1 MFDFQTKVFDV
12 PAAQGN
18 IFTIIDDLGTPRVV
32 SLLNRSSSV
41 LTCQYEY
48 SDDGG
53 QTWSD
58 LGAAFD
64 LDPTGSGGSELDV
77 QKITQAGR
85 LRLKASGGASDGELL
100 VGVNRVSLSTSSTF
114 PLVVC

>member
-1 MFDFQTKVFDV
+1 MYDFQTRVFSV

-18 IFTIIDDLGTPRVV
+18 IFTIVDDLGTPRVV
-32 SLLNRSSSV
+32 NLLNMSANT

-53 QTWSD
+53 QTWTD
-58 LGAAFD
+58 LGVAFD
-64 LDPTGSGGSELDV
+64 LDPTGSGGSELSVD
-77 QKITQAGR
+77 KITQAGR
-85 LRLKASGGASDGELL
+85 IRLKASGGASSDELM
-100 VGVNRVSLSTSSTF
+100 VGVTRTSLATSTTF

>member
-1 MFDFQTKVFDV
+1 MFDFQTQVFSV

-32 SLLNRSSSV
+32 SLLNLSSSV

-48 SDDGG
+48 SDDAG
-53 QTWSD
+53 QTWND

-64 LDPTGSGGSELDV
+64 LDPWGSGGSELDV

-85 LRLKASGGASDGELL
+85 LRLKASGGASAKELQ
-100 VGVNRVSLSTSSTF
+100 VAVQRTSLSGSATF

>member
-1 MFDFQTKVFDV
+1 MFDFQSRVFNV

-18 IFTIIDDLGTPRVV
+18 IFTIVDDLGTPRVV
-32 SLLNRSSSV
+32 SLLNLSGST

-53 QTWSD
+53 QTWND

-77 QKITQAGR
+77 QKITQSGR
-85 LRLKASGGASDGELL
+85 IRLKASGGASARELL
-100 VGVNRVSLSTSSTF
+100 VGVQRVSLSTSATF

>member
-1 MFDFQTKVFDV
+1 MFDFQSRVLNV
-12 PAAQGN
+12 PAAQGI

-32 SLLNRSSSV
+32 NLLNLGTNI

-48 SDDGG
+48 SDDAG
-53 QTWSD
+53 QTWND
-58 LGAAFD
+58 LGSAFD
-64 LDPTGSGGSELDV
+64 LDPWGSGGSELDV

-85 LRLKASGGASDGELL
+85 LRLKASGGASARELM
-100 VGVNRVSLSTSSTF
+100 VGVQRTSLSTSSTF